1 MGAHFRFEVSFF
13 LCIFGSYL
21 IECHKSLYRKGLIML
36 EVNRKEVERYLGY
49 SGVTTIDDEVNKKI
63 DECIAEM
70 QECIN
75 PKYTY
80 KTFPIHWK
88 FSYKFIPE
96 ENRKEKNTTCE
107 FAGITVQSGNLLKNL
122 DGCAEIVMLAVTLG
136 NEPDMLVRKAE
147 VRDML
152 KAYTFQAVGA
162 AMAEAWI
169 DEINIKIVEEAK
181 AKGLHARPRFSPGY
195 GDFPLEVQKDFERIL
210 EMPKRIGVTLSDS
223 LLMTP
228 TKSITA
234 VIGLSEID
242 TNCEKSGCEQCSMA
256 GKCAYSR
263 S

>member
-1 MGAHFRFEVSFF
+1 M
-13 LCIFGSYL
+13 I
-21 IECHKSLYRKGLIML
+21 
-36 EVNRKEVERYLGY
+36 EVNRKEIERYLGY
-49 SGVTTIDDEVNKKI
+49 HGVTTIDEEVSKRI
-63 DECIAEM
+63 DECLAEL
-70 QECIN
+70 QENVN

-80 KTFPIHWK
+80 KTFPIQWK

-107 FAGITVQSGNLLKNL
+107 FSGITVKSGNLLRNL
-122 DGCAEIVMLAVTLG
+122 DGCSEIVMLAVTLG
-136 NEPDMLVRKAE
+136 NAPDMLVRKAE

-169 DEINIKIVEEAK
+169 DEINIKIIEEAK
-181 AKGLHARPRFSPGY
+181 ARGLHARPRFSPGY

-210 EMPKRIGVTLSDS
+210 EMPKTIGVTLSDS

-234 VIGLSEID
+234 VIGLSAID
-242 TNCEKSGCEQCSMA
+242 SNCEKSGCEQCSMA